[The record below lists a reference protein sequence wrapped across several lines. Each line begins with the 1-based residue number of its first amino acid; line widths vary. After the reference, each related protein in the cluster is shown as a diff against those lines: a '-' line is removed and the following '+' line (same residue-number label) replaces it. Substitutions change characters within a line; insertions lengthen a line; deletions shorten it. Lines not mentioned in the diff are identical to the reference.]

1 MLGPAFRKAIARF
14 DVDVILDGEV
24 SAWDDVRKEYVP
36 FGNNRTVA
44 ANQKQHMKQQGL
56 LDERDFN
63 LHEQDEEGV
72 HRSVNLNVG
81 VKPKDDDDSDTLGCW
96 LKYEAFDVLY
106 VGGKDASALLSAAVS
121 EHRKPQVVPG
131 SIMHLDAFERKKVL
145 YRLLDP
151 QPNQIEIVPTLVVRS
166 NGHTAKGS
174 DYFASNN
181 PTEECGF
188 PAYTLDSI
196 DCTFNG
202 VVPDLASID
211 RQRRG
216 GFTDAQIN
224 EARVEA
230 VEHFYDDIVET
241 RMLEGLI
248 FKDLS
253 APYVLGETS
262 RRLKYWHKIKPDYAM
277 KSWAAD
283 IDVVIL
289 GAFYGTGLKN
299 SGVLSHFLLGCVDSA
314 NEGTFLTFCK
324 INGRS
329 LSNDKLKAIENWT
342 GFKKPEEPGDEVVY
356 GKWYHEDDHGKS
368 LPDFISRRSYQKRRD
383 KSGWAFNRSDQYPD
397 LWIHPEDSV
406 VLTVYGA
413 EITPSD
419 DFSVGLTLRFPR
431 IDRVRLDD
439 VDGNEKS
446 PFEVAS
452 DLELWRRLQ
461 DADQKRSEAEH
472 AREFHAGS
480 PSNAPPKASTSHG
493 FLTPELFVQSTKT
506 KRKKAALAG
515 FWSMPKVEVES
526 CVLRGVTCT
535 VLQGRYLFDKTSLD
549 AEEAREQGWFDLAS
563 QVRHQEDVMKFIL
576 QHGGLVK
583 LGASSDTTFVLGGQ
597 HDDAKVVGYQ
607 KAKKNA
613 WAQIVPKNAKSK
625 TAQAIESMR
634 HASDVLKWTFV
645 YSLVQR
651 WLTERRHERISSR
664 VDDGGYGTDDEGD
677 ETLCIKTKKPE
688 MLIPKPSD
696 YLLSSEVLDSDNLFG
711 LSEASEITLISLKR
725 SLDAIRQQVI
735 RLDGQSNK
743 RGKPARPVP
752 IPWQYEA
759 MRSLS
764 TNARWVMGGT
774 FQTLWPFTRDLEE
787 TKEEVRPVVIYPD
800 VFLGSFGLSFEAEAT
815 DQVLSGEVSAQW
827 NEQDMHVLDASMES
841 AISLA
846 RTMGALVTP
855 HLHNGVTHV
864 LCSMSSG
871 VETKVWNRYAD
882 AGYDD
887 TENNL
892 KAVFRYPTR
901 GKRLVERLQS
911 LDVRQIQ
918 LVSPSWV
925 RSQWIA

>member
-1 MLGPAFRKAIARF
+1 VLGPAFRKAIARF

-342 GFKKPEEPGDEVVY
+342 GFKKPEEPGGEVHF

-368 LPDFISRRSYQKRRD
+368 LPDFISRRSYQKGRD

-439 VDGNEKS
+439 VNGNEKS

-515 FWSMPKVEVES
+515 FWSMPTVEVES

-583 LGASSDTTFVLGGQ
+583 LGSSSDTTFVLGGQ
-597 HDDAKVVGYQ
+597 DDDAKVVGYH

-613 WAQIVPKNAKSK
+613 WAQKIPKNAKSK
-625 TAQAIESMR
+625 AAQAIESVR

-651 WLTERRHERISSR
+651 WFTERRVELSSS
-664 VDDGGYGTDDEGD
+664 VDDEGD
-677 ETLCIKTKKPE
+677 EILCIKKNKPE

-711 LSEASEITLISLKR
+711 LSEASEITMISLKR

-743 RGKPARPVP
+743 RGKPARLVP

-759 MRSLS
+759 MRSLP
-764 TNARWVMGGT
+764 TNARWVMRGT
-774 FQTLWPFTRDLEE
+774 VHSLWSFTGDFED
-787 TKEEVRPVVIYPD
+787 TAEEVRPVVLYPD
-800 VFLGSFGLSFEAEAT
+800 VFEGCFGLSFGAEAT
-815 DQVLSGEVSAQW
+815 DRVLCGEKSAQW
-827 NEQDMHVLDASMES
+827 NEQDMHVLDAAMDS

-855 HLHNGVTHV
+855 HLHNGVTHI
-864 LCSMSSG
+864 LCSMLPG
-871 VETKVWNRYAD
+871 VEQRVWNRYYND
-882 AGYDD
+882 L
-887 TENNL
+887 ECNL
-892 KAVFRYPTR
+892 EAVFSYPTR
-901 GKRLVERLQS
+901 GERLVERLQS
-911 LDVRQIQ
+911 LSVREVT